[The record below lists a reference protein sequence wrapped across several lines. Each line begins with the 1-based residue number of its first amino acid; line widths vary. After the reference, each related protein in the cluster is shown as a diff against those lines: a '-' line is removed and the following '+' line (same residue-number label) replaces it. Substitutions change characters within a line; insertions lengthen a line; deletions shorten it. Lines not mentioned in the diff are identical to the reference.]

1 MQIISKR
8 RQKYCPPVTYFYGL
22 FFSTMTLGK
31 GRKEEELANFNVLY
45 FMLSMCVKYYYSN
58 FKSISNIS
66 DLGDNF
72 VTFFSLKCFKVT
84 LKFFW

>member
-1 MQIISKR
+1 MQTIEKKI
-8 RQKYCPPVTYFYGL
+8 QNYCPPVTYFYE
-22 FFSTMTLGK
+22 SK